1 MRRAAWR
8 PLRVARVRRL
18 APGPVGRRRALGPR
32 CLPTMPQRVLVS
44 LLLLPEAKQLRR
56 RASEHC
62 RLARHPPVLPLTHH
76 RPRAG
81 ALSVCTSCR
90 VMAARAAL
98 RRSHTDAHTR
108 QIDAFECRDDL
119 DVNGNWFNKSATTGD
134 DGRGIPSLGFLRVVR
149 GAKPTAAKP
158 APHRPR
164 SDRTPVRC
172 RAAPRRAAPCRAAP
186 RRAMPRHAEAR
197 TTQIRLVRIF
207 RVFKFGRYSL
217 GLQMFV
223 GCLKASTQARAPSGR
238 SSLHH
243 LGLGLAFPKVTA
255 WLI

>member
-172 RAAPRRAAPCRAAP
+172 RAAPCRSSNHADPARAYLPGVQVWPLLARLADVRRLPEGVDAGASAFGAQQLAPP
-186 RRAMPRHAEAR
+186 RVGAR
-197 TTQIRLVRIF
+197 IPQ
-207 RVFKFGRYSL
+207 GYSL
-217 GLQMFV
+217 ALSRV
-223 GCLKASTQARAPSGR
+223 ASGGA
-238 SSLHH
+238 
-243 LGLGLAFPKVTA
+243 
-255 WLI
+255 

>member
-1 MRRAAWR
+1 
-8 PLRVARVRRL
+8 
-18 APGPVGRRRALGPR
+18 
-32 CLPTMPQRVLVS
+32 
-44 LLLLPEAKQLRR
+44 
-56 RASEHC
+56 
-62 RLARHPPVLPLTHH
+62 
-76 RPRAG
+76 
-81 ALSVCTSCR
+81 
-90 VMAARAAL
+90 MAARAAL